1 LLCRLVLCASA
12 AFPAGAFCA
21 SPAWAASD
29 AVVVAQQDLQSVAPA
44 AAPPDAPAAM
54 PAADLPAAAAPDAA
68 LPAAPSSRS
77 ADIALVLPLAS
88 PDYARAAAAVR
99 DGFLDAADA
108 AGARARVVVIGHGAG
123 EVVAAFTQARDAGAQ
138 VIVGPL
144 VRDDLKALAGA
155 DISLPPTIALNQLDD
170 GTPLPPLI
178 YTLALA
184 VESDARV
191 IARRARTD
199 GAINASVIEADTPL
213 MKRFAGAFTAQWLLD
228 GGNPPHRFSFAA
240 TPDGLTKLRRDL
252 ADVPA
257 DVVVIAVE
265 GSDLSLV
272 KSFAPHVTTYASAQ
286 INRSATLGTM
296 RDLDDTRVVDLPWL
310 VTPDLPAFARLP
322 HKRYSSVAL
331 DRLYALGLDAFRVA
345 DAFRGGVPSHFELDG
360 ATGHL
365 ELDEG
370 RQIAREGALAVFR
383 EGVMVPLDGKP

>member
-1 LLCRLVLCASA
+1 DRPSRTCEPHCPACRARPMRPLRSRLAAPLRLLCRLVLCASA

-108 AGARARVVVIGHGAG
+108 AGARPRVVVIGHGAG
-123 EVVAAFTQARDAGAQ
+123 EVVAAFTQARD
-138 VIVGPL
+138 
-144 VRDDLKALAGA
+144 AGA

-286 INRSATLGTM
+286 INRSATLG
-296 RDLDDTRVVDLPWL
+296 
-310 VTPDLPAFARLP
+310 
-322 HKRYSSVAL
+322 
-331 DRLYALGLDAFRVA
+331 
-345 DAFRGGVPSHFELDG
+345 
-360 ATGHL
+360 
-365 ELDEG
+365 
-370 RQIAREGALAVFR
+370 
-383 EGVMVPLDGKP
+383 

>member
-1 LLCRLVLCASA
+1 MLALCASA
-12 AFPAGAFCA
+12 AIVAGAFCA
-21 SPAWAASD
+21 SPARAASD
-29 AVVVAQQDLQSVAPA
+29 PDRAQSPAQSVAQS
-44 AAPPDAPAAM
+44 AAPADTPVQAAPVAPIADAPPPP
-54 PAADLPAAAAPDAA
+54 PAPAP
-68 LPAAPSSRS
+68 

-88 PDYARAAAAVR
+88 PDYARAAEAVR

-108 AGARARVVVIGHGAG
+108 AGARARVTVIGHGAG
-123 EVVAAFTQARDAGAQ
+123 EVVAAFTRARDAGAH

-144 VRDDLKALAGA
+144 VRDDLKALAAA

-191 IARRARTD
+191 IARRARAD
-199 GAINASVIEADTPL
+199 GAMSASVIEADTPL
-213 MKRFAGAFTAQWLLD
+213 MKRFAGAFTAEWLLE
-228 GGNPPHRFSFAA
+228 GGDPPRRFSFTA
-240 TPDGLTKLRRDL
+240 TPDGLAKLRRDL
-252 ADVPA
+252 ADAPA

-265 GSDLSLV
+265 GSDAALV

-286 INRSATLGTM
+286 INRSASLGTM

-322 HKRYSSVAL
+322 HKHYSSVAL

-370 RQIAREGALAVFR
+370 RQIARAGALAVFR
-383 EGVMVPLDGKP
+383 QGVMVPLESTP

>member
-1 LLCRLVLCASA
+1 MLALCASA
-12 AFPAGAFCA
+12 AIVAGAFCA
-21 SPAWAASD
+21 SPARAASD
-29 AVVVAQQDLQSVAPA
+29 PDRAQSPAQSVAQSA
-44 AAPPDAPAAM
+44 APAAT
-54 PAADLPAAAAPDAA
+54 PVQAAPVAPIADAPPPP
-68 LPAAPSSRS
+68 PAPAQ

-88 PDYARAAAAVR
+88 PDYARAAEAVR

-108 AGARARVVVIGHGAG
+108 AGARARVTVIGHGAG
-123 EVVAAFTQARDAGAQ
+123 EVVAAFTRARDAGAH

-144 VRDDLKALAGA
+144 VRDDLKALAAA

-191 IARRARTD
+191 IARRARAD
-199 GAINASVIEADTPL
+199 GAMSASVIEADTPL
-213 MKRFAGAFTAQWLLD
+213 MKRFAGAFTAEWLLE
-228 GGNPPHRFSFAA
+228 GGDPPRRFSFTA
-240 TPDGLTKLRRDL
+240 TPDGLAKLRRDL
-252 ADVPA
+252 ADAPA

-265 GSDLSLV
+265 GSDAALV

-286 INRSATLGTM
+286 INRSASLGTM

-322 HKRYSSVAL
+322 HKHYSSVAL

-370 RQIAREGALAVFR
+370 RQIARAGALAVFR
-383 EGVMVPLDGKP
+383 QGVMVPLESTP

>member
-1 LLCRLVLCASA
+1 MLALCASA
-12 AFPAGAFCA
+12 AIVAGAFCA
-21 SPAWAASD
+21 SPARAASD
-29 AVVVAQQDLQSVAPA
+29 PDRAQSPAQSVAQSA
-44 AAPPDAPAAM
+44 APAAT
-54 PAADLPAAAAPDAA
+54 PVQAAPVAPIADAPPPP
-68 LPAAPSSRS
+68 PAPAQ

-88 PDYARAAAAVR
+88 PDYARAAEAVR

-108 AGARARVVVIGHGAG
+108 AGARARVTVIGHGAG
-123 EVVAAFTQARDAGAQ
+123 EVVAAFTRARDAGAH

-144 VRDDLKALAGA
+144 VRDDLKALAAA

-191 IARRARTD
+191 IARRARAD
-199 GAINASVIEADTPL
+199 GAMSASVIEADTPL
-213 MKRFAGAFTAQWLLD
+213 MKRFAGAFTAEWLLE
-228 GGNPPHRFSFAA
+228 GGDPPRRFSFTA
-240 TPDGLTKLRRDL
+240 TPDGLAKLRRDL
-252 ADVPA
+252 ADAPA

-265 GSDLSLV
+265 GSDAALV

-286 INRSATLGTM
+286 INRSASLGTM

-322 HKRYSSVAL
+322 HKHYSSVAL

-360 ATGHL
+360 ATGRL

-370 RQIAREGALAVFR
+370 RQIARAGALAVFR
-383 EGVMVPLDGKP
+383 QGVMVPLESTP